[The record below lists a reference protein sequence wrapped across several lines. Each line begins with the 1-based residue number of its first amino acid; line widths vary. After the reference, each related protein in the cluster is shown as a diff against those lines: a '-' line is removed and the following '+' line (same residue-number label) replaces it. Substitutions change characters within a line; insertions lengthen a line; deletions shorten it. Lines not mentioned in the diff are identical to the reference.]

1 MHTID
6 IIFAVI
12 GLVFIIIGIKR
23 GLTGELIRVAAMVFG
38 FILAFLYYNDLTLYF
53 SDLKL
58 PLQIKSTLAF
68 FLIYAIT
75 VVIILLI
82 GWLIKK
88 IINLTVLGWVDRF
101 LGAIV
106 GLLKTILLT
115 WIVCLSI
122 SSFNIKSL
130 QSDLSQSFIYSTYK
144 KLPNSFHLN
153 SILKA
158 KDLIRTFS
166 PFHNTEKVDSN
177 NKISE
182 SIKVKVD
189 SNHHKKSHYR

>member
-6 IIFAVI
+6 IIFALI
-12 GLVFIIIGIKR
+12 GLVFLIIGIKR

-38 FILAFLYYNDLTLYF
+38 FIFAFLYYNDFAQYF
-53 SDLKL
+53 LDLKI
-58 PLQIKSTLAF
+58 PLQIKNTLAF

-75 VVIILLI
+75 AVVILLI

-88 IINLTVLGWVDRF
+88 VINLTVLGWVDRF
-101 LGAIV
+101 LGAFV
-106 GLLKTILLT
+106 GLLKTALLA

-144 KLPNSFHLN
+144 KLPNSFHLKK
-153 SILKA
+153 ILKA
-158 KDLIRTFS
+158 KNSIRTFFPLNS
-166 PFHNTEKVDSN
+166 TEKIDN
-177 NKISE
+177 KNKISE
-182 SIKVKVD
+182 SIKMKVD
-189 SNHHKKSHYR
+189 SSHHK